1 MSVYALCEV
10 DMWPHILW
18 GPHVNLDSLNIF
30 SYSWHGSY
38 GKHSQFFSY
47 HFQPSQSQQLQC
59 LFSLLRYMTSF
70 GMNIKGLSEM
80 LEYWPLLTLI
90 ISRIWVQWKLKKE
103 KWYVMIINVMII
115 SQHSKISMPT
125 HTWFFFLISNLIF
138 FCLLILE
145 LLWHFVVE

>member
-1 MSVYALCEV
+1 MPRRQKEDMYYYYLFIYWLSLSNMIRKHDFANLSVEESCMSVYALCEI

-38 GKHSQFFSY
+38 GKYSQFFSY

-59 LFSLLRYMTSF
+59 LFSLLRYMNSF

-90 ISRIWVQWKLKKE
+90 ISRIWVQWKLKK
-103 KWYVMIINVMII
+103 
-115 SQHSKISMPT
+115 
-125 HTWFFFLISNLIF
+125 
-138 FCLLILE
+138 C
-145 LLWHFVVE
+145 